1 MTESNSN
8 PRPASNQA
16 QRPTD
21 RADIA
26 ALIERFDRPGP
37 RYTSYPTAVDFHD
50 GIEESLY
57 KQHLRAANQNADA
70 PLSLYVHL
78 PFCEERCLFCACN
91 VIISP
96 DKGKALGYLDLLER
110 EIDMVVAELPDR
122 RKVSQLHLGGG
133 TPTYQSPDQLRRL
146 LRKLEQHFEFVDGAE
161 LAVEVDPRVTT
172 REHLEAL
179 AEHGF
184 NRISLGV
191 QDLTL
196 EVQEVIHRIQSEE
209 MTRALVDNARELGFR
224 GVNVDLIY
232 GLPNQTVE
240 NFERTVQ
247 AVIDMGA
254 DRAAVYSFAFVPW
267 IKGHQKMME
276 AAVLPPPEQKV
287 ALFAAARERF
297 LTAGFEPIGM
307 DHFARP
313 TDELAKAL
321 QTGTLRRN
329 FQGYAVIPA
338 PDVIGLG
345 ISAIGDVGGL
355 YAQNAKK
362 LSRYSELVEAGH
374 LAVERG
380 VEMDR
385 DDTIRRAVIHDLMC
399 NFRVDIPKHESAF
412 GIDFQQYFEPDLE
425 LLQPLVT
432 DGLAKVSADGIE
444 ATPIGELF
452 VRNLALCFDRRLR
465 EAKPKDGPTFSR
477 TV

>member
-1 MTESNSN
+1 MSQPN
-8 PRPASNQA
+8 PTGRPVE
-16 QRPTD
+16 RPTD

-50 GIEESLY
+50 GIDEDLY
-57 KQHLRAANQNADA
+57 RQHLRAANQNADA

-78 PFCEERCLFCACN
+78 PFCEARCLFCACN

-122 RKVSQLHLGGG
+122 RQVSQLHLGGG
-133 TPTYQSPDQLRRL
+133 TPTYQSPEQLHRL
-146 LRKLEQHFEFVDGAE
+146 LRKLEEHFEFIEGAE

-172 REHLEAL
+172 REHLAAL

-191 QDLTL
+191 QDLTH

-209 MTRALVDNARELGFR
+209 MTRQLVETARELGFQ

-232 GLPNQTVE
+232 GLPNQTVPT
-240 NFERTVQ
+240 FEATVQ
-247 AVIDMGA
+247 SVIDMGA
-254 DRAAVYSFAFVPW
+254 DRAAVYSFALVPW

-276 AAVLPPPEQKV
+276 VSELPSPQEKV

-297 LTAGFEPIGM
+297 LAAGFEPIGM

-313 TDELAKAL
+313 TDELARAL
-321 QTGTLRRN
+321 QSGTLRRN

-355 YAQNAKK
+355 YAQNTKK
-362 LSRYSELVEAGH
+362 LSRYSELIESGH

-380 VEMDR
+380 IAMDR

-399 NFRVDIPKHESAF
+399 NFRVDIAQHEATH
-412 GIDFQQYFEPDLE
+412 GIDFASYFAPDLE
-425 LLQPLVT
+425 LLQPLVA
-432 DGLAKVSADGIE
+432 DGLAIVTDEAVE
-444 ATPIGELF
+444 ATPTGELF